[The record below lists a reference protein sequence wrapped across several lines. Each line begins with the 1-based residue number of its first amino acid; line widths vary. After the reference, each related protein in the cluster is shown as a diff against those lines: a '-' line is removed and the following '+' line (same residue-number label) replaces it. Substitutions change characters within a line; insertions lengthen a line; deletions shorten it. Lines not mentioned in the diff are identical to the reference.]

1 MARITFEKALA
12 ATGVG
17 LIDLAGEKYLA
28 GKEFAGIKGSDAL
41 RLGVAAASFL
51 VNYFDYER
59 EISEAAFYASLPGVV
74 KAIANI
80 AGVTTA
86 GVTRV
91 PVVVERVRPVV
102 TPAPAPTPVKAPAK
116 APTPVAGA
124 PVPP

>member
-1 MARITFEKALA
+1 MARITMEKALA

-28 GKEFAGIKGSDAL
+28 SKEFAGIKGSDAL
-41 RLGVAAASFL
+41 RFGVTAASFL

-74 KAIANI
+74 KAVANM

-86 GVTRV
+86 GATRV
-91 PVVVERVRPVV
+91 PVVVEKVAPPVA
-102 TPAPAPTPVKAPAK
+102 PAPAPVK
-116 APTPVAGA
+116 APTPTTGA

>member
-1 MARITFEKALA
+1 MARITMEKALA
-12 ATGVG
+12 AVGVG
-17 LIDLAGEKYLA
+17 VIDLAGEKYLS

-41 RLGVAAASFL
+41 RFGVAAASFL

-74 KAIANI
+74 KAVANI
-80 AGVTTA
+80 AGVTA
-86 GVTRV
+86 ARVTRV

-102 TPAPAPTPVKAPAK
+102 TPAPAPAPAPVK

>member
-1 MARITFEKALA
+1 MARITMEKALA

-28 GKEFAGIKGSDAL
+28 SKEFAGIKGSDAL
-41 RLGVAAASFL
+41 RFGVTAASFL
-51 VNYFDYER
+51 INYFDYER

-74 KAIANI
+74 KAVANM

-86 GVTRV
+86 GATRV
-91 PVVVERVRPVV
+91 PVIVERVRTV
-102 TPAPAPTPVKAPAK
+102 TAPAPVKAPAK
-116 APTPVAGA
+116 APTPTTGA

>member
-74 KAIANI
+74 KAVANM
-80 AGVTTA
+80 AGVTA
-86 GVTRV
+86 ARVTRV
-91 PVVVERVRPVV
+91 PVVVERVRPVAA
-102 TPAPAPTPVKAPAK
+102 PAPAPAPAPVK